1 MPEKQD
7 LRALIQDRKAKQSR
21 PIIRHTFSLAPELFA
36 DLGELR
42 EQHRLEQASQYDP
55 DYTDPDPRMGKTA
68 ARSLAE
74 QIRELEAGIEAT
86 SVVAV
91 FKAPTRARQAEFN
104 AMFQADDDDPNK
116 VSTADLESMMI
127 LDSFQTFERNREPIP
142 ADELGKSDLVDL
154 LDALSQGETTS
165 IATKIA
171 SVSGGTPDIPLS
183 VRQSLNSRK

>member
-21 PIIRHTFSLAPELFA
+21 PIIRHTFSLAPELFS

-42 EQHRLEQASQYDP
+42 EQARLEQSNQYDP
-55 DYTDPDPRMGKTA
+55 DYTDPDPRMGKPKAKT
-68 ARSLAE
+68 LAD
-74 QIRELEAGIEAT
+74 QIRDLEAEIEST

-104 AMFQADDDDPNK
+104 AMFQADDDDPGK
-116 VSTADLESMMI
+116 VSTSDLETMMI
-127 LDSFQTFERNREPIP
+127 LDAFQTFERNREPIS
-142 ADELGKSDLVDL
+142 ADELGKPDLIDL
-154 LDALSQGETTS
+154 LEALSQGETTS